1 MYMCPTCIWCID
13 VGGQE
18 CHALAIGCKR
28 EAHCM
33 AFSWPADNTIPCLI
47 FHMLLS
53 EAFIAEVLAPQFT
66 FRAVH
71 CT

>member
-1 MYMCPTCIWCID
+1 MPCTCNWLQK
-13 VGGQE
+13 GGTF
-18 CHALAIGCKR
+18 LG
-28 EAHCM
+28 
-33 AFSWPADNTIPCLI
+33 FSWPADNTIPCVI